1 MDDRWYKLIRNVVYF
16 VGGIYAL
23 LLIVMLLNGFLSAL
37 S

>member
-16 VGGIYAL
+16 VGGIFAL
-23 LLIVMLLNGFLSAL
+23 EFIVLFLSGLLSAL